1 VSENLWEVLQ
11 NMDSGAKLLYRRQFY
26 SEKVPQHVVLYD
38 ALCKAKNYNE
48 EHLIVQ
54 LRDWIKPSQF
64 AYIKHTL
71 LQKLIDAKTQQL
83 LQNDE
88 EVAMLYEVMQI
99 KALRQNGHFDLADKQ
114 LQKTYLKATA
124 VENYPI
130 LQLLTSE
137 ILKLNLFNRE
147 LKSMTEMDLIIARVQ
162 PTLMTAGDL
171 ITIQHIYLSA
181 LTIRQKNW
189 LQTYNIPKVLV
200 QIEVALNNLEQS
212 SLQNKSFQYYFEST
226 KAIVH
231 FLNGR
236 FEECFVHLKKVMNLW
251 QQGAL
256 NIIKDA
262 EYYLDSLNFYIDT
275 CYLLGKSAN
284 ITQALEHE
292 INNDL
297 THQINVATYKIIQIR
312 AHLRL
317 AHKVANYAEVKHIL
331 HSNKTQFEQWTRS
344 SISTINFRFT
354 MSIVISYFVLEDYS
368 NALYFA
374 QFTLHDFKANVP
386 QEFLY
391 VIYLFIIIVVFE
403 MTDDVLF
410 NSYYRSS
417 MAFFAKFERTKQ
429 YERKIMTTLHK
440 VFYSKNST
448 ASKKQLAQLKEYL
461 LENSEDPY
469 LRLLTNTFNYPLWIQ
484 SKIDNVLYRKL
495 VQQNVAKQ
503 LQK

>member
-1 VSENLWEVLQ
+1 MVENLWEVLQ

-26 SEKVPQHVVLYD
+26 SEKVPQHVMLYD
-38 ALCKAKNYNE
+38 ALCKAKNYDE
-48 EHLIVQ
+48 QRLIAQ
-54 LRDWIKPSQF
+54 LQDFIKPSQF

-83 LQNDE
+83 LQADE
-88 EVAMLYEVMQI
+88 EVQMLYEVMQI

-114 LQKTYLKATA
+114 LQKTYIKASKA
-124 VENYPI
+124 ENYPI
-130 LQLLTSE
+130 LQMLTSE

-147 LKSMTEMDLIIARVQ
+147 LKSMSEMDSIIASVQ
-162 PTLMTAGDL
+162 PTLMTASDI
-171 ITIQHIYLSA
+171 ITVQHIYLSA

-189 LQTYNIPKVLV
+189 LQTYNVPKVLV
-200 QIEVALNNLEQS
+200 QIEVALNNLERN
-212 SLQNKSFQYYFEST
+212 SLQNKSFQYYYEST
-226 KAIVH
+226 KAIIH

-236 FEECFVHLKKVMNLW
+236 FEECFTHLKRVISLW

-256 NIIKDA
+256 NITKDA

-275 CYLLGKSAN
+275 SYLLGKSEN
-284 ITQALEHE
+284 VMQALEHD
-292 INNDL
+292 INRDL
-297 THQINVATYKIIQIR
+297 TQQINIATYKIIQIR

-317 AHKVANYAEVKHIL
+317 AHKVADYAEVKRIL
-331 HSNKTQFEQWTRS
+331 QTNKSQFEQWTKS

-403 MTDDVLF
+403 MKDDILF

-440 VFYSKNST
+440 VFYGKNTSV
-448 ASKKQLAQLKEYL
+448 AKKQLAQLKEYL
-461 LENSEDPY
+461 IENSADPY
-469 LRLLTNTFNYPLWIQ
+469 LKLLTNTFNYPLWIQ
-484 SKIDNVLYRKL
+484 SKIDNILYRKL
-495 VQQNVAKQ
+495 VQQNVGKQ
-503 LQK
+503 VQR